1 MDGECDAGS
10 DSGDLRRLPSSIEEL
25 VALEPGVLG
34 TEATVRGEVLSRR
47 VKSRHLVFCTLQVES
62 GEMLGLCFAAA
73 LMEKVEA
80 SDAAWLPPPA
90 RRNDL
95 AVGAR
100 VEAQVLRAPRFRPE
114 PLARRWRLLEAPQIG
129 LRDAKHLVRRDEAHR
144 RAQQLLPDRPLA
156 LCKRWS
162 GCAAGDCEASCGFRH
177 YFETEAEEAKAQSA
191 AAARLR
197 SQRLQREELAAY
209 DGDGA
214 GGAHDKAGKRQRAWS
229 FAAWLVQR
237 YGHEALQNGVL
248 DVAGGQGDL
257 SWVLSVEKGIPC
269 TLVDPALRRD
279 GALKSWQRRALR
291 KRGWQEAFSH
301 LAVSFEEKN
310 FDSGGH
316 QALLASASLVVGLH
330 PDEATEAIVDL
341 ALRYGRKF
349 AVVPCC
355 VFAQLFPHRRAP
367 GGEEVRTLSQF
378 CAYLRAKDAR
388 IQEAMLD
395 FEGRNK
401 MLSERCPVEELHSQ
415 VDSKPQ
421 SAGRLPKTSRKFPP
435 RGKGRAGSCLKELN
449 GEDPNCIFIARHIGG
464 LGFQAQEA
472 LWHHYTKFGKVK
484 KVLVS
489 PKAKARSR
497 GLRNR
502 PVPLGVVVM
511 ETAGGVRKILAQGEE
526 QLVNGHLI
534 KVQGF
539 EKPGKARAKGT
550 ARSKANAVS
559 E

>member
-80 SDAAWLPPPA
+80 SGTAWLPPPA

-129 LRDAKHLVRRDEAHR
+129 LRDAKHLVRKDEAHR

-401 MLSERCPVEELHSQ
+401 
-415 VDSKPQ
+415 
-421 SAGRLPKTSRKFPP
+421 
-435 RGKGRAGSCLKELN
+435 
-449 GEDPNCIFIARHIGG
+449 DPNCIFIARHIGG

-559 E
+559 EDGSSGDQVAEGSWEF